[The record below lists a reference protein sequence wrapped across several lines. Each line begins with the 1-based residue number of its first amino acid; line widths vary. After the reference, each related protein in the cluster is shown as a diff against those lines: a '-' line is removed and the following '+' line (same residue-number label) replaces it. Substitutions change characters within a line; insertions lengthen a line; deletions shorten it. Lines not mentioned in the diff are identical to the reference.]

1 MCLEILQP
9 VGAGAVLLVGE
20 GDFSFSASL
29 AEVLGGKKIVATCFE
44 ENNPDVE
51 NRQTNMATIR
61 RLGGCVYTDVD
72 ARRLDQHPD
81 LGRCA
86 IECIVF
92 NFPHTGGKMKIG
104 ENRRLLRDFFVS
116 AGRLLGAGGRVLV
129 TLCRGQGGT
138 PAEDPPRRF
147 DDTWQVVHMA
157 AHGGLLLRRVEPFR
171 ATDFPAYS
179 PVGYRGGKKA
189 FCTDGA
195 LVHVFEVRS
204 VPTLASTDSP
214 GILERNFLAEEL
226 GSRLRLKGHPLRLAL
241 DALEAALGH
250 RLGHPLLPR
259 EAGRRSLGPLATCA
273 LALRPSPAP
282 SPLQPPEEHLLV
294 ICAVGTSTRDAVV
307 AALSE
312 ACPPKASWHWADEA
326 SGRLVCGSLCVAT
339 LSRGDA
345 VSGKLLLK
353 RDSLLL
359 SSKHPCLEC
368 CVRGYFLNWLP
379 CLIRSTNVSAILDVS
394 YRCAEVVAEIGLER
408 LALAACGQGDWRLL
422 LRPGDALF
430 PPAYTHDLSFWLPE
444 HFEDCLFARV
454 VSNLLGDVLE
464 SLELV
469 DRFSAD
475 GRLSRC
481 YRLVYRSLNRP
492 LGREAARDLH
502 LALGPALQCLLG
514 LQVR

>member
-1 MCLEILQP
+1 MCLEILRP
-9 VGAGAVLLVGE
+9 VGAGALLLVGE

-104 ENRRLLRDFFVS
+104 QNRRLLRDFFAS
-116 AGRLLGAGGRVLV
+116 AGRLLGTGGRVVV

-138 PAEDPPRRF
+138 PAETPPKRF

-204 VPTLASTDSP
+204 VPTLASADSP
-214 GILERNFLAEEL
+214 GILERSFLAEEL
-226 GSRLRLKGHPLRLAL
+226 GSRLRLEGHPLRLAL
-241 DALEAALGH
+241 DALEAALGR
-250 RLGHPLLPR
+250 RLGHPPLPR
-259 EAGRRSLGPLATCA
+259 EAGHRSVGPLATCT
-273 LALRPSPAP
+273 LTLWPSHAF

-294 ICAVGTSTRDAVV
+294 ICAVGMSARDAVV

-312 ACPPKASWHWADEA
+312 ACPPEASWHWADKA
-326 SGRLVCGSLCVAT
+326 YGRLVCGPLCVAT
-339 LSRGDA
+339 LRPGDA
-345 VSGKLLLK
+345 VS
-353 RDSLLL
+353 D
-359 SSKHPCLEC
+359 
-368 CVRGYFLNWLP
+368 
-379 CLIRSTNVSAILDVS
+379 
-394 YRCAEVVAEIGLER
+394 CAQVVAEIGLER
-408 LALAACGQGDWRLL
+408 LALAACSQGDWRLL

-444 HFEDCLFARV
+444 RFEDCLFARV

-469 DRFSAD
+469 DCFSAD

-481 YRLVYRSLNRP
+481 YRLVYRSLDRP

>member
-1 MCLEILQP
+1 MCLEILRP
-9 VGAGAVLLVGE
+9 VGAGVVLLVGE

-116 AGRLLGAGGRVLV
+116 AGRLLGTGGRVLV

-138 PAEDPPRRF
+138 PAETPPRRF

-157 AHGGLLLRRVEPFR
+157 AHGGLLLRKVEPFR
-171 ATDFPAYS
+171 TTDFPAYS
-179 PVGYRGGKKA
+179 PVGYR
-189 FCTDGA
+189 
-195 LVHVFEVRS
+195 
-204 VPTLASTDSP
+204 
-214 GILERNFLAEEL
+214 
-226 GSRLRLKGHPLRLAL
+226 SRLHLEGHPLRLAL
-241 DALEAALGH
+241 DALEAALG
-250 RLGHPLLPR
+250 RCLGHPPLPR
-259 EAGRRSLGPLATCA
+259 EAGHRSVGPLATCT
-273 LALRPSPAP
+273 LTLRPSHAL

-294 ICAVGTSTRDAVV
+294 ICAVGMSARDAVV

-312 ACPPKASWHWADEA
+312 ASPPEASWHWADKA
-326 SGRLVCGSLCVAT
+326 YGRLVCGSL
-339 LSRGDA
+339 
-345 VSGKLLLK
+345 
-353 RDSLLL
+353 
-359 SSKHPCLEC
+359 
-368 CVRGYFLNWLP
+368 
-379 CLIRSTNVSAILDVS
+379 
-394 YRCAEVVAEIGLER
+394 GL
-408 LALAACGQGDWRLL
+408 ALL

-444 HFEDCLFARV
+444 HFEDCLFSRV

-469 DRFSAD
+469 DCFSAD

-481 YRLVYRSLNRP
+481 YRLVYRSLDRP

-502 LALGPALQCLLG
+502 LALGPALQSLLG

>member
-61 RLGGCVYTDVD
+61 CLGGCVYTDVD
-72 ARRLDQHPD
+72 ARRLDQHPG

-171 ATDFPAYS
+171 ATDFPAYA

-326 SGRLVCGSLCVAT
+326 SGRL
-339 LSRGDA
+339 
-345 VSGKLLLK
+345 
-353 RDSLLL
+353 
-359 SSKHPCLEC
+359 
-368 CVRGYFLNWLP
+368 
-379 CLIRSTNVSAILDVS
+379 
-394 YRCAEVVAEIGLER
+394 IGLER